1 MPRRDDTSKHPAR
14 RVDWDSVVQ
23 RLLISPLRAQNDTSA
38 QDWMDDPSKAPYI
51 NRTPATFSPETLK
64 EFGLDNDNAPA
75 GGIKRPEMESCTN
88 CGTETPKGS
97 GSCADCK

>member
-1 MPRRDDTSKHPAR
+1 MPREDTSKHPAR